1 MLRGAS
7 ARNGHTDEIAGAS
20 QTMREDR
27 DASQLPQLET
37 ANEYGKRQRLAS
49 EDTRVETCNRHTR
62 LTSNDWSHSNTHLYL
77 NVDVNWNSFRC

>member
-37 ANEYGKRQRLAS
+37 ANEHGKPQRLAS
-49 EDTRVETCNRHTR
+49 EDTRAETCN
-62 LTSNDWSHSNTHLYL
+62 
-77 NVDVNWNSFRC
+77 